1 MENASK
7 AMIIIGSVI
16 VTVLIISAA
25 LFVYGRSQGLLVS
38 TGESMSDQEKLSF
51 NQQWTY
57 YDGEQTGDSVKDL
70 LRKMMKNCTINADE
84 QTRLIGLTIDKA
96 CENPD
101 PEHPSIHGMEITISL
116 ISTTPPANF
125 GDDTTYYSLVLGSD
139 YKQTLKPE
147 DAKKAFSY
155 VRSAIE
161 TRHVYNVKPEYSTQG
176 IIDRIIINY
185 ELE

>member
-16 VTVLIISAA
+16 ITVLIISAA

-70 LRKMMKNCTINADE
+70 LRKMIKNCTINEKE

-96 CENPD
+96 CDNPD
-101 PEHPSIHGMEITISL
+101 PAHPSINSMEITISL
-116 ISTTPPANF
+116 ISTTPPANYNEH
-125 GDDTTYYSLVLGSD
+125 TTYFDLVRGNG

-155 VRSAIE
+155 IRSAIE
-161 TRHVYNVKPEYSTQG
+161 TRHIYTIRPNYSTQG

-185 ELE
+185 